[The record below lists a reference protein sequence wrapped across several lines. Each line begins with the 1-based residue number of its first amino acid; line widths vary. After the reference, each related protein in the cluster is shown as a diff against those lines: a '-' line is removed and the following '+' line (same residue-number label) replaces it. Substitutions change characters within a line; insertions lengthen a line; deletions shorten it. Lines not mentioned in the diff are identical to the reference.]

1 MNLLEKILTPEQIA
15 KLKQDRVENF
25 INDLD
30 FYTIFDKWGFND
42 GADLI
47 KEERILYENFL
58 KILHGKISKVGELSL
73 NLVHTFTHNPFFIK
87 FYDET
92 DGISYDLY
100 ELDSHTRNA
109 IESIIEP
116 HFLATKEDFKKL
128 I

>member
-1 MNLLEKILTPEQIA
+1 MNLLEKILTPEQIN
-15 KLKQDRVENF
+15 KLKQDRIDNF
-25 INDLD
+25 IKGLD
-30 FYTIFDKWGFND
+30 FYEIFNKWGFND

-47 KEERILYENFL
+47 KEERVLYEKFL
-58 KILHGKISKVGELSL
+58 RILHSKISKVGELSL
-73 NLVHTFTHNPFFIK
+73 NLVHTFTHNPIFIK

-100 ELDSHTRNA
+100 DLDSHTRNA

-116 HFLATKEDFKKL
+116 HYLATKEDFKKL